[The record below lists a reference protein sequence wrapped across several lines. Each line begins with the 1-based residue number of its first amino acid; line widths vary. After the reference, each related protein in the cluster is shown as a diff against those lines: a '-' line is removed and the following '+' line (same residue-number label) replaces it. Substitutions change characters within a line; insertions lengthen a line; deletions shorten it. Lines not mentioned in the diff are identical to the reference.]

1 MAAAQR
7 QAKFEVKVL
16 AVEDRD
22 DPGLDLGTVVID
34 APTPELAEGMAH
46 EELWDD
52 RLGVTCFPR
61 FLTKPVPDID
71 QVDA

>member
-1 MAAAQR
+1 MSAVTQQR
-7 QAKFEVKVL
+7 KFEVAVF
-16 AVEDRD
+16 AVEDSD

-71 QVDA
+71 QADA